1 MSPEPIR
8 REPGPRDWTPS
19 GGYQYGSAAATA
31 PSATT
36 GATGLAG
43 RGLRA
48 KRPRRTRSTASRDH
62 GFAALIVGVIAFATA
77 AISWPAGEGGYTVLL
92 STIGLIAVALG
103 VSTLRAWRVGIAR
116 RRGMARTGI
125 ALGGLALASSAILLA
140 NGWFGLTLPAL
151 PDVTRA
157 IVASAMEASTAS
169 SNQDAVVSDG
179 AVIGAPN
186 AAVVE
191 APVFADAQSEFL
203 RLSMELG
210 TLVYVIN
217 NFSAGGAPEVLY
229 AVGSGHAHVA
239 PDGRV
244 LAPDNEWVTTGYAR
258 GVDGSYVITMTGA
271 QHGSVAYYHSG
282 VGVIE
287 RR

>member
-1 MSPEPIR
+1 MNREPLR
-8 REPGPRDWTPS
+8 REPGPRDWTPG
-19 GGYQYGSAAATA
+19 GGYVYDS
-31 PSATT
+31 PATT
-36 GATGLAG
+36 GATGATSAGGVAG
-43 RGLRA
+43 RGVRA
-48 KRPRRTRSTASRDH
+48 KRPRRTRPLVSRDH
-62 GFAALIVGVIAFATA
+62 GFAALIVGVVAIATA
-77 AISWPAGEGGYTVLL
+77 AISWPAGDGGYTVLL

-103 VSTLRAWRVGIAR
+103 VSTLRAWRVGLAR
-116 RRGMARTGI
+116 RRGMARTGV
-125 ALGGLALASSAILLA
+125 ALGGLALASSAIILA
-140 NGWFGLTLPAL
+140 NGWIGLTLPAL

-157 IVASAMEASTAS
+157 IVASATGASTAS
-169 SNQDAVVSDG
+169 IDQDAVVSDA

-191 APVFADAQSEFL
+191 VPVFADADSEFT

-217 NFSAGGAPEVLY
+217 NVAAGGVPDVLY
-229 AVGSGHAHVA
+229 AVDSGHAHVA

-244 LAPDNEWVTTGYAR
+244 LAPDNAWVTTGYAR
-258 GVDGSYVITMTGA
+258 DADGSYVITMTGA

>member
-8 REPGPRDWTPS
+8 REPGPRDWTPG
-19 GGYQYGSAAATA
+19 GGYVYDS
-31 PSATT
+31 PATT
-36 GATGLAG
+36 GAAAATRVGS
-43 RGLRA
+43 RGVRV
-48 KRPRRTRSTASRDH
+48 KRPRRTRPLVSRDH
-62 GFAALIVGVIAFATA
+62 GFAALIVGVVAVVTA
-77 AISWPAGEGGYTVLL
+77 AISWPAGDGGYTVLL

-103 VSTLRAWRVGIAR
+103 ISTLRAWRVGLAR

-125 ALGGLALASSAILLA
+125 ALGGTALASSAIILA

-169 SNQDAVVSDG
+169 GDQDAVVSDG

-186 AAVVE
+186 VAIVE
-191 APVFADAQSEFL
+191 APVFADADSEFV

-210 TLVYVIN
+210 TLAYVID
-217 NFSAGGAPEVLY
+217 NFSAGGAPDVLY

-258 GVDGSYVITMTGA
+258 GDDGSYVITMTGA

>member
-1 MSPEPIR
+1 MRPEPIR
-8 REPGPRDWTPS
+8 REPGPRDWTPG
-19 GGYQYGSAAATA
+19 GGYVYDSPAPTRVAAATGVA
-31 PSATT
+31 S
-36 GATGLAG
+36 
-43 RGLRA
+43 RGVRA
-48 KRPRRTRSTASRDH
+48 KRPRRTRPLVSRDH
-62 GFAALIVGVIAFATA
+62 GFAALIVGVVAIATA
-77 AISWPAGEGGYTVLL
+77 AISWPAGDGGYTVLL
-92 STIGLIAVALG
+92 SSIGLIAVALG
-103 VSTLRAWRVGIAR
+103 VSTLRAWRVGLAR

-125 ALGGLALASSAILLA
+125 ALGGVALASSAIILA

-157 IVASAMEASTAS
+157 IVASATEASTAS
-169 SNQDAVVSDG
+169 TNQDALVSDA

-191 APVFADAQSEFL
+191 APVFADADSEFR

-210 TLVYVIN
+210 TLVFVIN
-217 NFSAGGAPEVLY
+217 NFSAGGAPDVLY

-258 GVDGSYVITMTGA
+258 GADGSYVITMTGA

>member
-36 GATGLAG
+36 AATGLAS

-48 KRPRRTRSTASRDH
+48 KRPRRTRSSASRDH

-103 VSTLRAWRVGIAR
+103 ISTLRAWRVGLAR
-116 RRGMARTGI
+116 RRGMARTGV
-125 ALGGLALASSAILLA
+125 ALGGLALASSAIILA

-157 IVASAMEASTAS
+157 VVASATGASTAS
-169 SNQDAVVSDG
+169 IDQDAVVSDG

-186 AAVVE
+186 AAIVE
-191 APVFADAQSEFL
+191 APVFADAQSEFV

-210 TLVYVIN
+210 TSCTSSTISLRAAHPTRSTP
-217 NFSAGGAPEVLY
+217 SAAGTHTWHP
-229 AVGSGHAHVA
+229 
-239 PDGRV
+239 
-244 LAPDNEWVTTGYAR
+244 
-258 GVDGSYVITMTGA
+258 TGA
-271 QHGSVAYYHSG
+271 CWLPTTSG
-282 VGVIE
+282 
-287 RR
+287 

>member
-8 REPGPRDWTPS
+8 REPGPRDWTPG
-19 GGYQYGSAAATA
+19 GGYVYDNT
-31 PSATT
+31 ATT
-36 GATGLAG
+36 GAAAATGVAS
-43 RGLRA
+43 RGVRV
-48 KRPRRTRSTASRDH
+48 KRPRRTRPLVSRDH
-62 GFAALIVGVIAFATA
+62 GFAALIVGAVAFATA
-77 AISWPAGEGGYTVLL
+77 AISWPAGNGGYTVLL
-92 STIGLIAVALG
+92 STIGFIAVALG
-103 VSTLRAWRVGIAR
+103 ISTLRAWRVGLAR

-125 ALGGLALASSAILLA
+125 ALGGVALASSAIILA

-157 IVASAMEASTAS
+157 IVASATGASTAS
-169 SNQDAVVSDG
+169 TEQDAVASDG

-186 AAVVE
+186 VAIVE
-191 APVFADAQSEFL
+191 APVFADADSEFV

-217 NFSAGGAPEVLY
+217 NHAAGGVPDVLY
-229 AVGSGHAHVA
+229 AVGSGHAHVS

-258 GVDGSYVITMTGA
+258 GADGSYIITMTGA